1 MKWTLIFLFL
11 ISCSHQ
17 KTQLTRNVSAF
28 EVTRTPSSVISENS
42 DSPLFTLYAEKIK
55 DINPKDITWKSDKLP
70 YEYHMPTSGPL
81 GLYYNTD
88 IIWAIGPDGKI
99 LSGFRP
105 VNTTTGCNSGC
116 TPVVFHLQFNEKGE
130 ILDLFQENDHLLRKV
145 YHQPYTKEDLEKA
158 KTLAKT
164 LPEVLQMVNEPKQV
178 ANELTVF
185 PPQTWVA
192 YKDLLVGQSAYTS
205 FRIFEAA
212 NQLKAYL
219 SQSPNQKNRIQQEI
233 QFTNNLLNGNIRSLK
248 QLRQTFLQ
256 VNKIL
261 EGKEFSNDAKK
272 LILSNP
278 SFILLNLVQ
287 LGDASDILGIK
298 NFLSK
303 SYYQT
308 THKLAVCDFYQDL
321 LNFPKGQELLINISN
336 NSKEWPSCEEQL
348 DKLLPLFA
356 ATKLQKKDVVGKLGN
371 GMNLSVIPPIVLDDP
386 DYLLMYFKMAKILEN
401 QSLALKSLSEAS
413 IRFPKLDLKEYL
425 DSLNESEK
433 EEFAINSK
441 NAEKDYRL
449 EFHRKMLQEP
459 VYFPMINGKKG
470 EGVQVTLPLQTKQ
483 VYVFFAS
490 WCPHCRAAVTS
501 WINEGYGNEF
511 WDKVQL
517 VEVFQKT
524 QDDSIFNEF
533 CKVTGVTDKRPEVC
547 KETVRLGEGPKV
559 DEFYEKI
566 SITGVP
572 KITIL
577 HKDGRVGIFD
587 YKMPEKKG
595 QDFVRDLKWIIE
607 ELPKLK

>member
-1 MKWTLIFLFL
+1 MKWILIFLFL
-11 ISCSHQ
+11 QACSSQ
-17 KTQLTRNVSAF
+17 KTQVAKDFSDYGASRTITS
-28 EVTRTPSSVISENS
+28 VTSVES
-42 DSPLFTLYAEKIK
+42 DSPLFALYADKIK
-55 DINPKDITWKSDKLP
+55 GVNPKDITWKTDKLP

-88 IIWAIGPDGKI
+88 IIWAMGTDGKI

-116 TPVVFHLQFNEKGE
+116 TPVVFHLQFNERGD
-130 ILDLFQENDHLLRKV
+130 ILDLFQEKDHLLRKV
-145 YHQPYTKEDLEKA
+145 YHEAYSKEDLEKA
-158 KTLAKT
+158 KILAQT
-164 LPEVLQMVNEPKQV
+164 LPETLQMVKEPKEV

-192 YKDLLVGQSAYTS
+192 YKDLLVGKSAYTS

-219 SQSPNQKNRIQQEI
+219 SLSPNQKNRIQQEI
-233 QFTNNLLNGNIRSLK
+233 QFTNNLLRGDIRSLK

-261 EGKEFSNDAKK
+261 DGKEFSNDAKK

-278 SFILLNLVQ
+278 SFILLNLVN
-287 LGDASDILGIK
+287 LGDASDIIGIK
-298 NFLSK
+298 NFLSR

-308 THKLAVCDFYQDL
+308 THKLAVCGFYQDL
-321 LNFPKGQELLINISN
+321 LNFPKGQELLLNISN
-336 NSKEWPSCEEQL
+336 TPSEWPSCEAQL

-356 ATKLQKKDVVGKLGN
+356 ATTLQRKGEVEKLGN
-371 GMNLSVIPPIVLDDP
+371 RMNLSIIPPIVLEDP

-401 QSLALKSLSEAS
+401 KGLQVKALSEAS
-413 IRFPKLDLKEYL
+413 IRFPKLDLNEYINNL
-425 DSLNESEK
+425 STEEK
-433 EEFAINSK
+433 EEFAINAK
-441 NAEKDYRL
+441 NVEKEYRL

-459 VYFPMINGKKG
+459 INFPIINGKKG

-490 WCPHCRAAVTS
+490 WCPHCKAEVTN
-501 WINEGYGNEF
+501 WIKNGYGKDF

-517 VEVFQKT
+517 VEVFPKT
-524 QDDSIFNEF
+524 QDDSLFNEF
-533 CKVTGVTDKRPEVC
+533 CKVTGIADKRPEVC
-547 KETVRLGEGPKV
+547 AETVRLGEGEKV
-559 DEFYEKI
+559 NEFYEKI
-566 SITGVP
+566 AITGVP
-572 KITIL
+572 KLTIL

-587 YKMPEKKG
+587 YKIPEKKG
-595 QDFVRDLKWIIE
+595 QDFPRDLKWIIE